1 MVGAR
6 RRVSE
11 RSDFGVRLESDR
23 VQGQQLLSI
32 RALDYRFRWTRR
44 LALNGFFGVGRYDDG
59 LPAYGYYWGAG
70 IQYRDV
76 LPMWDIGLDWR
87 HHEKLGRDKV
97 LPDDP
102 PSTPDRTR
110 LFFDVDGATLYISRR
125 W

>member
-1 MVGAR
+1 
-6 RRVSE
+6 VSE
-11 RSDFGVRLESDR
+11 RSDFGVRLEVDR
-23 VQGQQLLSI
+23 VQGEQLLSV

-44 LALNGFFGVGRYDDG
+44 LALSGFFGVGRYEVG

-70 IQYRDV
+70 VQYRDV
-76 LPMWDIGLDWR
+76 LPGWDVGVDLR

-110 LFFDVDGATLYISRR
+110 LFFDVDGATLYVSRR